1 MSKCVVIIGCKQR
14 RRMMEKKEWYL
25 EYEIKINRPGL
36 LGDIS
41 SLLGM
46 LSINIVT
53 INGVDEGRRG
63 LLILAKD
70 DDQIERLESILNTM
84 DTIRVI
90 KIREPKLRDRM
101 AVRHGRYIQR
111 DADDKKTF
119 RFVRDEL
126 GLLVDFMAELFKM
139 EGHKL
144 IGIRGMPRVGKTES
158 VVASSVCANKRW
170 LFVSSTLLKQTIRN
184 QLIEDE
190 YNADNL
196 FIIDGIVST
205 RRANEK
211 HWQLVREIMRL
222 PAVKVVE
229 HPDIFVQNTEY
240 TLDDFDYIIEL
251 RNSPDEE
258 IVYDM
263 VQKNHMFTDS
273 DFGGFDF

>member
-1 MSKCVVIIGCKQR
+1 
-14 RRMMEKKEWYL
+14 METKEWYF
-25 EYEIKINRPGL
+25 EYEIQVNRPGL

-63 LLILAKD
+63 MLLYAKD
-70 DDQIERLESILNTM
+70 QRNIERFESILLTM
-84 DTIRVI
+84 DTIKVI
-90 KIREPKLRDRM
+90 KLREPKLRDRL

-111 DADDKKTF
+111 DADEKNTF

-126 GLLVDFMAELFKM
+126 GLLVDFMAELFKQ

-158 VVASSVCANKRW
+158 IVASSVCANKRW
-170 LFVSSTLLKQTIRN
+170 LFVSSTLLKQTIRS

-190 YNADNL
+190 YNNDNL
-196 FIIDGIVST
+196 FILDGIVST
-205 RRANEK
+205 RRANER

-222 PAVKVVE
+222 NAVKVIE
-229 HPDIFVQNTEY
+229 HPDVFVQNTEY

-251 RNSPDEE
+251 RNNPEEE
-258 IVYDM
+258 ITYEAVE
-263 VQKNHMFTDS
+263 QNGRFSDS
-273 DFGGFDF
+273 DFGSFDF